1 MWHLPISPRKLWNPG
16 TSTLLTKRPLGQ
28 IYTKSSKTFE
38 YTYRW
43 WSIHIYIYSHDNL
56 LNAFS
61 IAEWSWKTSTTHHG
75 HGRNL
80 PVLYPSL
87 HQPHAGQARAPETLT
102 MESSWFWNIKGLQV
116 GLGIYDD
123 DDDDD
128 DGDDDNLCF
137 SSQRQCCTA
146 FLGLHT
152 GSFISEIVEDVWSL
166 TVKGI
171 DKLERK
177 QLLSVSCELVWQ
189 NGLGC
194 KNGKRLSWIHP
205 TKRKDLNRN
214 FRNGPTSL
222 LDKDSTSWNN
232 IQ

>member
-1 MWHLPISPRKLWNPG
+1 MKLEN
-16 TSTLLTKRPLGQ
+16 
-28 IYTKSSKTFE
+28 IYHPS
-38 YTYRW
+38 
-43 WSIHIYIYSHDNL
+43 
-56 LNAFS
+56 
-61 IAEWSWKTSTTHHG
+61 WSWEKLASFISQ
-75 HGRNL
+75 
-80 PVLYPSL
+80 PSSASRWASSRTWNTDDGVIL
-87 HQPHAGQARAPETLT
+87 ILKHQ
-102 MESSWFWNIKGLQV
+102 GLQV
-116 GLGIYDD
+116 GLGIYDDDD